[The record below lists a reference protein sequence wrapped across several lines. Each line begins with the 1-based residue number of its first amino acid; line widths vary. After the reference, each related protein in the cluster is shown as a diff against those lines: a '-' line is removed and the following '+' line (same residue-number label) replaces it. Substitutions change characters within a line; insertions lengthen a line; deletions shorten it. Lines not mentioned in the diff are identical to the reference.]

1 MFLAHRLVQIVE
13 AQSICFAWS
22 WSLVYLFGHRLRRG
36 HWLVSLIYLA
46 ALEGGAFWLVDYFSG
61 PAPAPVYW
69 IPVGLIALLT
79 VVPTEHWNV
88 LGQACMASTLA
99 LGTHFLMYIVL
110 ISVRSHLGPLSLFFS
125 LGLLALQTFAVT
137 LLCAGSFE
145 ILDVLCRIRWR
156 RVADPQPVTDW
167 SPRVSIHVPAYNEPP
182 EMVIETLDALSRLD
196 YPDYEVVVIDDN
208 TTEERLWKPVEEH
221 CRKLGF
227 KFFHL
232 ENWPGFKSGALN
244 FALSKTDPAA
254 EIVGVVDSDY
264 VVEPDYLRRCVGFF
278 RNPSVAFVQTPQ
290 DYRDVAPD
298 DRYATACY
306 DAYLYF
312 FRISMTGRNEHNA
325 IIFAGTMGLIRRRI
339 LELLGGW
346 DEWCITEDAEISLR
360 ILDRGYEG
368 VYVER
373 SFGHGLMPLN
383 FEGLKKQRF
392 RWAFG
397 GMQILR
403 RHWMALLPLARWRDP
418 SHRLTFAQQ
427 WDYLMGGLQW
437 LNDPLTFAFT
447 VLLLFGA
454 TAVLVAHSLLV
465 QPMAPAVLFVPF
477 LFVFI
482 GFSRFLWALR
492 VRVGCGMTRA
502 ISAFT
507 ILLGLTWVVTVACV
521 LGLVK
526 QEGVFLRTPKKR
538 SATDRWHIVRV
549 VSREIGLAGLCLLA
563 AGLILSTTPRAP
575 HVWVMAGLL
584 LWQSLIYVSAPI
596 SSFWGHQS
604 ELRVMHP
611 EYLSSP
617 RTTGQRFSSM
627 ITDRRIAWGLAG
639 LVVLGALVFYLAVT
653 LAPEEERIFRTNPER
668 LAFIPEPLMHPPPE
682 TLIKAVQYFEKEAAL
697 KGNVE
702 GALALWDPHGVV
714 RDENY
719 TPSDPTDDKVWVGLD
734 GVRRRYTEEFAAR
747 RYLSLA
753 HTDASVIIEGDRAVI
768 VNDLQA
774 VIRTP
779 NGIQR
784 VYLSRGDRWTL
795 TRGDKGWRISELV
808 VNRAP
813 R

>member
-1 MFLAHRLVQIVE
+1 VYRVHHLVQLID
-13 AQSICFAWS
+13 AQSLCFALS
-22 WSLVYLFGHRLRRG
+22 WGLAYLFGHRLRRG
-36 HWLVSLIYLA
+36 HWLVSLVCLA
-46 ALEGGAFWLVDYFSG
+46 ALEGGAYWFVDRFQG
-61 PAPAPVYW
+61 PAPPPAYW
-69 IPVGLIALLT
+69 IPTGLIALATIVLT
-79 VVPTEHWNV
+79 EDWNV
-88 LGQACMASTLA
+88 FGQACMTSTLG
-99 LGTHFLMYIVL
+99 LGTHFLGYLVQI
-110 ISVRSHLGPLSLFFS
+110 IARSHLGWLSLVFS
-125 LGLLALQTFAVT
+125 LVLLFLQTLAVI

-145 ILDVLCRIRWR
+145 ILDVICRIRWR
-156 RVADPQPVTDW
+156 RVADPQPATGPL
-167 SPRVSIHVPAYNEPP
+167 PRVSLHVPAYNEPP
-182 EMVIETLDALSRLD
+182 EMVIETLDALARLD
-196 YPDYEVVVIDDN
+196 YPHYEVIVIDDN
-208 TTEERLWKPVEEH
+208 TTDERLWRPVEEH

-244 FALSKTDPAA
+244 FALTRTDPSM

-264 VVEPDYLRRCVGFF
+264 VVERDYLRRCVGFF
-278 RNPSVAFVQTPQ
+278 RTPSVAFVQTPQ

-312 FRISMTGRNEHNA
+312 FRISMTGRNEHNG
-325 IIFAGTMGLIRRRI
+325 IIFAGTMGLIRRDI
-339 LELLGGW
+339 LEQLGGW
-346 DEWCITEDAEISLR
+346 DEWCITEDAEMSLR
-360 ILDRGYEG
+360 ILARGHEG

-403 RHWMALLPLARWRDP
+403 RHWKALLPWARWMDP
-418 SHRLTFAQQ
+418 GHRLTVAQQ

-447 VLLLFGA
+447 VLLLLGS
-454 TAVLVAHSLLV
+454 TTLLVAHSLFI

-477 LFVFI
+477 LFVFV

-492 VRVGCGMTRA
+492 VRVGCGMIRA
-502 ISAFT
+502 VSAFT
-507 ILLGLTWVVTVACV
+507 ILLGLTWVVTIACV

-526 QEGVFLRTPKKR
+526 EQGVFLRTPKKR
-538 SATDRWHIVRV
+538 SVDDRWHALRT
-549 VSREIGLAGLCLLA
+549 VSHEMGLAGLCLSA
-563 AGLILSTTPRAP
+563 AGLILWSTPHAP
-575 HVWVMAGLL
+575 HIWVMAGLL
-584 LWQSLIYVSAPI
+584 FWQSLIYVSAPI
-596 SSFWGHQS
+596 GSVWGRRS
-604 ELRVMHP
+604 ELRALHP
-611 EYLSSP
+611 AYLSST

-627 ITDRRIAWGLAG
+627 ITDRRVAAGVAGLAA
-639 LVVLGALVFYLAVT
+639 LGALVFYLAVFF
-653 LAPEEERIFRTNPER
+653 APEEEEIFRTNPER
-668 LAFIPEPLMHPPPE
+668 LAFIPEGMMNAQPE

-697 KGNVE
+697 EGNVDA
-702 GALALWDPHGVV
+702 ALALWDPQGIV

-719 TPSDPTDDKVWVGLD
+719 TPSDPNDDRVWVGLD
-734 GVRRRYTEEFAAR
+734 GVRRRYAEEFGTR

-768 VNDLQA
+768 VNDLKA
-774 VIRTP
+774 VIETP
-779 NGIQR
+779 SGIQH
-784 VYLSRGDRWTL
+784 VFLSRGDHWTL
-795 TRGDKGWRISELV
+795 TRGEKGWRISELI